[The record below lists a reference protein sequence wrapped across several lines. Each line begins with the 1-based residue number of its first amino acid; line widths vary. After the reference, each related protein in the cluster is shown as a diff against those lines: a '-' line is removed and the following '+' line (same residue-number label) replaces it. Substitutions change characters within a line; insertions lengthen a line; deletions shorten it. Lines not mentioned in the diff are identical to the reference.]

1 MLLFAVVDSVI
12 FDVIFSFENVRGW
25 VLRKIVRDL
34 EQVPKGMSMKFKVG
48 LFSIII
54 FLLFISCNINGNNGD
69 IELVSVSIGHV
80 EITERIN
87 FGQTVYFTMRCGTP
101 TPGYKFHH
109 TEISKSGFDIYV
121 KVYAEKLKG
130 IWIQIPVFFI
140 TSVRF
145 KPDSRGNYTFHFYQ
159 VYPSEYLV
167 KIVDVQ

>member
-1 MLLFAVVDSVI
+1 MLLFAVVDRVI
-12 FDVIFSFENVRGW
+12 FDVIFLFENVRGW
-25 VLRKIVRDL
+25 VLRKTVRDL
-34 EQVPKGMSMKFKVG
+34 EQVPKGMSVKFKVG

-69 IELVSVSIGHV
+69 IELVPIGSV

-87 FGQTVYFTMRCGTP
+87 FGQTVFFTMCCWTP

-109 TEISKSGFDIYV
+109 TEISNSGFDIYV
-121 KVYAEKLKG
+121 KVYAERLKG
-130 IWIQIPVFFI
+130 IWIQIFVSFT

-145 KPDSRGNYTFHFYQ
+145 KPDSRGNYTFHFYKG
-159 VYPSEYLV
+159 YPSEYLI